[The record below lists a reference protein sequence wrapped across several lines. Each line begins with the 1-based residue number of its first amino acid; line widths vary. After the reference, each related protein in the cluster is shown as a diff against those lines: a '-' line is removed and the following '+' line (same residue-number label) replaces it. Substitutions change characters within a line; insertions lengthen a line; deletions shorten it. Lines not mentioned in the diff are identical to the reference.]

1 MKKLICLQAVLVLL
15 ALKVCA
21 AGHDEFSLKPV
32 DTIKNYTVFNQISV
46 IDMRV
51 NKDDVGYLRNGPF
64 NKKNIQVTPDGFD
77 HMLEQFAQVTAGQAV
92 TKGDQT
98 LLIVV
103 RDFSMADRPIQGE
116 MGTFYGRMDFYL
128 GKNDQYQLA
137 AHVDSFFETS
147 NAWDV
152 TNSVKR
158 LAARKMTD
166 WLSLLSG
173 YKIPE
178 GTAVITLSDI
188 EAGIAA
194 EKKPY
199 PIYNSEPKTG
209 VYYTL
214 EQFLNN
220 APGATE
226 FVEKKYSMGDYNT
239 SYFYEKGEGKKKGA
253 SLEKSGCYALYNGK
267 KWYKST
273 SEGLTP
279 MKHESGEFFFAEVGH
294 GIRKSDNAAIMF
306 GLIGAL
312 AEAAASDRKG
322 NALYRMRLDPAT
334 GKGYCIE
341 RLQ

>member
-15 ALKVCA
+15 ALRVGA
-21 AGHDEFSLKPV
+21 AGHDEFSLTPL
-32 DTIKNYTVFNQISV
+32 DTIRNYTVSNRVSV
-46 IDMRV
+46 IDMRT
-51 NKDDVGYLRNGPF
+51 NKEDIGYLRNGPF
-64 NKKNIQVTPDGFD
+64 NKKNFQVTPRGFD
-77 HMLEQFAQVTAGQAV
+77 HMLEQFAQITAGQAAA
-92 TKGDQT
+92 KGDQT

-128 GKNDQYQLA
+128 GKNDRYQLVT
-137 AHVDSFFETS
+137 HVDSFFETS

-152 TNSVKR
+152 TGNVKR

-166 WLSLLSG
+166 WLFLMSD

-178 GTAVITLSDI
+178 GAAAVTPEEIK
-188 EAGIAA
+188 AAIATERKA
-194 EKKPY
+194 Y

-214 EQFLNN
+214 DQFLNN
-220 APGATE
+220 TPGATE
-226 FVEKKYSMGDYNT
+226 FIEKKYSTGDRNV
-239 SYFYEKGEGKKKGA
+239 SYFYEKGEGKKKGP

-267 KWYKST
+267 KWYKGT
-273 SEGLTP
+273 SEGLME
-279 MKHESGEFFFAEVGH
+279 MKYTNGDFYFPEVGH

-306 GLIGAL
+306 GLVGAL
-312 AEAAASDRKG
+312 VESASNRKG

-334 GKGYCIE
+334 GKGNCTE